1 MNTKIHEF
9 GSLILLQL
17 SFNLVQLHSASSD
30 LNYGSSSV
38 GLLPAVSF
46 YGVASAV
53 RGSENFGEMGAVSL
67 DGIGLNNQG
76 RKRMRWSNRDDD

>member
-1 MNTKIHEF
+1 MNTKILEF

-67 DGIGLNNQG
+67 DWDRIEQSRTEANEMEQQ
-76 RKRMRWSNRDDD
+76 RW